1 MWASEA
7 LDNKGIK
14 EQSTSSRI
22 HPFFVFVCFVF
33 FPPFL
38 EEKDY
43 GESSSTIIERQ
54 EEIEEEKGEAI
65 TTALSTIAA
74 T

>member
-1 MWASEA
+1 VWASEA

-22 HPFFVFVCFVF
+22 HPFFLFCFFSV
-33 FPPFL
+33 L

-43 GESSSTIIERQ
+43 RESSSTIIERQ
-54 EEIEEEKGEAI
+54 EENEEEREE
-65 TTALSTIAA
+65 L
-74 T
+74 